1 MINNKL
7 SKKIVVYRK
16 RVLDKKEIV
25 NKFNNI
31 FVKIGQKLA
40 EKTQPSKYLFV
51 GYIDSI
57 LPVTNYLHKR
67 TKTKSPGV
75 VLVN

>member
-7 SKKIVVYRK
+7 SKKLIVYRK

-25 NKFNNI
+25 NKFNNF

-40 EKTQPSKYLFV
+40 EKTQPSK
-51 GYIDSI
+51 
-57 LPVTNYLHKR
+57 
-67 TKTKSPGV
+67 
-75 VLVN
+75 

>member
-1 MINNKL
+1 MINNKVPEKL
-7 SKKIVVYRK
+7 IVYRK

-25 NKFNNI
+25 NKFNNF

-57 LPVTNYLHKR
+57 NTTSNKL
-67 TKTKSPGV
+67 SQ
-75 VLVN
+75 